1 MPVVKVAN
9 PAGSLLVVNG
19 GKKMRKRKTTTARRR
34 KANPTRAG
42 AKRVSIKV
50 NGRRGRRVGSVRR
63 RRNPSA
69 LSGLGVIQDGFFAA
83 LGGLGTVWVRSM
95 VPFQFGGAIGDA
107 AITAGVAIGLG
118 ELVARFLKK
127 PQMGKMITLGGVTV
141 AVTNALQGFNLTPQ
155 ALFSPKVVAVP
166 KQAGGMG
173 DIGLFKRT
181 SYDGYYGSTV
191 NPGSVAGMGDISL
204 QRRRAA
210 Y

>member
-19 GKKMRKRKTTTARRR
+19 GRKMRKRKTTTARRR
-34 KANPTRAG
+34 KANPQRAG

-50 NGRRGRRVGSVRR
+50 NGRRGRRTSVRR

-95 VPFQFGGAIGDA
+95 VPFNFGGAIGDA

-155 ALFSPKVVAVP
+155 ALFTPKIVAVP
-166 KQAGGMG
+166 KQANGMG
-173 DIGLFKRT
+173 DIGLFKRG
-181 SYDGYYGSTV
+181 SYDPYYGS
-191 NPGSVAGMGDISL
+191 SVGMGDIQL
-204 QRRRAA
+204 QRR
-210 Y
+210 

>member
-19 GKKMRKRKTTTARRR
+19 GKKMRKRKSTRRR
-34 KANPTRAG
+34 KANPAKTG
-42 AKRVSIKV
+42 TKRVSIKV
-50 NGRRGRRVGSVRR
+50 NGRRGRRVGAVRR

-69 LSGLGVIQDGFFAA
+69 LSGLGVIQDGFYAA

-95 VPFQFGGAIGDA
+95 VPIAFGGTLGDA

-118 ELVARFLKK
+118 ELVGRFWNRNA
-127 PQMGKMITLGGVTV
+127 GKMITLGGVTV

-155 ALFSPKVVAVP
+155 ALFAPKVVAVP
-166 KQAGGMG
+166 AQKQAAGMG

-181 SYDGYYGSTV
+181 GYDAYYGSTV
-191 NPGSVAGMGDISL
+191 SPGSMVNGMGDITL
-204 QRRRAA
+204 RRR
-210 Y
+210 